1 MIEKEKLRSISS
13 LKSLREAR
21 IENSKELYKLRDSFK
36 FRLLSVKNS
45 FTLKSVLD
53 MIIRG
58 FLNK

>member
-21 IENSKELYKLRDSFK
+21 IENSKELYKLCDSFK